1 MKVRLYHD
9 ERVSA
14 KDAPDAWSIYC
25 PYPMKYQRVTGLKG
39 VYLGCKPTDE
49 GMIRCC
55 WDSMEVGQKVSL
67 GKRVALSSTP
77 KAFQVAFRKI
87 ERVYQNACK
96 VDTSCKKDEKGVS
109 CHLEV
114 EFDISTAKFHFSKCY
129 AHEVVSC
136 QELSAGGKLKV
147 MAYLIE
153 KAASAYVTEKAAAQ
167 KMSLEK
173 LKVLYREDDVVMGEI
188 LASEKADGLTIE
200 ESFFLYILAQNW
212 ANGDEF
218 SWACGGEEE
227 EWVSLVEE
235 ARKMKI

>member
-1 MKVRLYHD
+1 
-9 ERVSA
+9 
-14 KDAPDAWSIYC
+14 
-25 PYPMKYQRVTGLKG
+25 
-39 VYLGCKPTDE
+39 
-49 GMIRCC
+49 
-55 WDSMEVGQKVSL
+55 
-67 GKRVALSSTP
+67 
-77 KAFQVAFRKI
+77 
-87 ERVYQNACK
+87 
-96 VDTSCKKDEKGVS
+96 
-109 CHLEV
+109 
-114 EFDISTAKFHFSKCY
+114 
-129 AHEVVSC
+129 
-136 QELSAGGKLKV
+136 

-218 SWACGGEEE
+218 SWACGGVEE

-235 ARKMKI
+235 ARWSFQKNRSWEGFLTRLKPTVKDMMRRGITFSMEY

>member
-1 MKVRLYHD
+1 
-9 ERVSA
+9 
-14 KDAPDAWSIYC
+14 
-25 PYPMKYQRVTGLKG
+25 
-39 VYLGCKPTDE
+39 
-49 GMIRCC
+49 
-55 WDSMEVGQKVSL
+55 MEQSNVFGFD
-67 GKRVALSSTP
+67 G
-77 KAFQVAFRKI
+77 FQI
-87 ERVYQNACK
+87 ERESFLGSDCYV
-96 VDTSCKKDEKGVS
+96 VVTSCKKDGAGIPY
-109 CHLEV
+109 HLEV

-129 AHEVVSC
+129 AHEVVPC

-147 MAYLIE
+147 MAYLIV
-153 KAASAYVTEKAAAQ
+153 KAASAYVTEKAAVQ

-173 LKVLYREDDVVMGEI
+173 LKVLYHEDEVVMGEV

-218 SWACGGEEE
+218 SWACGGVEE

>member
-1 MKVRLYHD
+1 MDQKEVLEFDGFRV
-9 ERVSA
+9 ERESFLGG
-14 KDAPDAWSIYC
+14 DCY
-25 PYPMKYQRVTGLKG
+25 G
-39 VYLGCKPTDE
+39 V
-49 GMIRCC
+49 
-55 WDSMEVGQKVSL
+55 V
-67 GKRVALSSTP
+67 
-77 KAFQVAFRKI
+77 
-87 ERVYQNACK
+87 
-96 VDTSCKKDEKGVS
+96 TSCKKDEKGVS
-109 CHLEV
+109 YHLEV

-129 AHEVVSC
+129 AHEVVPC
-136 QELSAGGKLKV
+136 QEFSAGGKLKV

-173 LKVLYREDDVVMGEI
+173 MKVLYHEDEVVMGEV

-218 SWACGGEEE
+218 SWAYGGVE